1 MTGGWIAF
9 TILLAYIAG
18 IVTALFWGHW
28 AKKKFEETERK
39 EKYGEY

>member
-1 MTGGWIAF
+1 MTTGWIAF

-18 IVTALFWGHW
+18 FVTALFWGHW
-28 AKKKFEETERK
+28 AKKKFEETKK